1 MNYVLDIFKWGG
13 GVDPIIIPFR
23 FRGEGIIRVVCVI
36 LATHNSKKA
45 AEERADAAP
54 VFEHAHPA
62 VRVQRMGV
70 LRNCPSRRECVNYIA
85 SKRAHVEG
93 ACARA
98 RAPTRARERW
108 ARAVHF
114 KNESHISSNLISQN
128 LISAATVHLPED
140 NLITRASQRVN
151 DSPDDHASDVDSE
164 AGRTPPDHEFR
175 GRQSDAD
182 SGRQK
187 RPRTSSTNVATSKA
201 GSVANASLMEIG
213 SNNTTQNKTI
223 TNDKLFANQIPLEAV
238 RQSAGGC

>member
-1 MNYVLDIFKWGG
+1 MFWIFSSGG
-13 GVDPIIIPFR
+13 GGWTPLLFLFVSG
-23 FRGEGIIRVVCVI
+23 GEGIGVVCVI

-54 VFEHAHPA
+54 VIEHAHPA

-151 DSPDDHASDVDSE
+151 DSPDDHASDDDSE
-164 AGRTPPDHEFR
+164 AGRTPPDHEFSLR
-175 GRQSDAD
+175 GLQSDAD
-182 SGRQK
+182 RFGRWK
-187 RPRTSSTNVATSKA
+187 RPRTSSTSFATSKA

-213 SNNTTQNKTI
+213 SH
-223 TNDKLFANQIPLEAV
+223 AA
-238 RQSAGGC
+238 

>member
-1 MNYVLDIFKWGG
+1 M
-13 GVDPIIIPFR
+13 
-23 FRGEGIIRVVCVI
+23 VCVI

-151 DSPDDHASDVDSE
+151 DSPDDHASDDDSE
-164 AGRTPPDHEFR
+164 AGRTPR
-175 GRQSDAD
+175 
-182 SGRQK
+182 K

-213 SNNTTQNKTI
+213 SH
-223 TNDKLFANQIPLEAV
+223 AA
-238 RQSAGGC
+238 

>member
-54 VFEHAHPA
+54 VIEHAHPA

-128 LISAATVHLPED
+128 LISAATVHLPD
-140 NLITRASQRVN
+140 DKLITRASKRVN
-151 DSPDDHASDVDSE
+151 DSPDDHASDDDSE
-164 AGRTPPDHEFR
+164 AGRTPW
-175 GRQSDAD
+175 
-182 SGRQK
+182 K

>member
-1 MNYVLDIFKWGG
+1 MWTPLLFLFVSG
-13 GVDPIIIPFR
+13 
-23 FRGEGIIRVVCVI
+23 GEGIGVVCVI

-54 VFEHAHPA
+54 VIEHAHPA

-70 LRNCPSRRECVNYIA
+70 LRNCPSRRECINYIA

-140 NLITRASQRVN
+140 KLITRASKRAN
-151 DSPDDHASDVDSE
+151 DSPDPLLVVQICSPHPQQV
-164 AGRTPPDHEFR
+164 
-175 GRQSDAD
+175 
-182 SGRQK
+182 
-187 RPRTSSTNVATSKA
+187 
-201 GSVANASLMEIG
+201 SVAPLSLQAQKSASHQVCNPPQTCRAPRASPFSRRQRLPPPAASCCRRWM
-213 SNNTTQNKTI
+213 
-223 TNDKLFANQIPLEAV
+223 PL
-238 RQSAGGC
+238 R